1 MSQDYLGEF
10 EQMVLLS
17 IMRLG
22 QDAYGLAIKDELE
35 SVAGRSPSSGAL
47 YTTLDRMERKGFLES
62 SAGES
67 SSDRGGRPRRYLRL
81 TPAGQEMLARSRSS
95 LLALWDGLEGAL
107 DR

>member
-22 QDAYGLAIKDELE
+22 DRAYGLAIRGELE
-35 SVAGRSPSSGAL
+35 HVAGRMPSSGSL
-47 YTTLDRMERKGFLES
+47 YTTLDRMETKGLLES
-62 SAGES
+62 SAGETTQE
-67 SSDRGGRPRRYLRL
+67 RGGRPRRYVRV
-81 TPAGQEMLARSRSS
+81 TPGGQAMLARSRSR
-95 LLALWDGLEGAL
+95 LLALWEGLEGAL

>member
-22 QDAYGLAIKDELE
+22 EGAYGLAVRDELE
-35 SVAGRSPSSGAL
+35 TVAGRVPSSGAL
-47 YTTLDRMERKGFLES
+47 YTTLDRMEKKGFIES
-62 SAGES
+62 YAGES
-67 SSDRGGRPRRYLRL
+67 TRERGGRPRRYVRV
-81 TPAGQEMLARSRSS
+81 TPEGKTLLARARGS
-95 LLALWDGLEGAL
+95 LIALWDGLEGAL